1 MGGRLCRGG
10 INAQRSRPGS
20 STRQS
25 VASKLST
32 ITAGLAGFE
41 FRESPFRQEPPPPQI
56 PSRRISR
63 RCGERERSAGL
74 TRTKWSEPSTGHR
87 SWLGFNTLPGG
98 DSQLYFGNDKYGFLH
113 PVLVI
118 GDISPTTQSAP
129 RLRIRS
135 ESSIDRTTIRLL
147 CIAIY
152 TG

>member
-20 STRQS
+20 GTRQS

-56 PSRRISR
+56 PFPPYQPKVWGACKVS
-63 RCGERERSAGL
+63 GADPNKVV
-74 TRTKWSEPSTGHR
+74 RTFNRAPITA
-87 SWLGFNTLPGG
+87 GFNTLPGG

-129 RLRIRS
+129 RSRIRS